1 MKKLFTLL
9 FAAVMALSLSFATF
23 AEDKPAAE
31 KPAATDSKK
40 KSKKTSDKK
49 KAAAD
54 QKKARKP
61 PRPRSRSLGFASFL
75 TASRVR
81 VYNAKRL
88 AFFLELAVWKAASFS
103 GGR

>member
-31 KPAATDSKK
+31 KPAAADGKK

-49 KAAAD
+49 KAKPKTKRREEAA
-54 QKKARKP
+54 KE
-61 PRPRSRSLGFASFL
+61 PRSSSAGFGSFL

-81 VYNAKRL
+81 VYNA
-88 AFFLELAVWKAASFS
+88 
-103 GGR
+103 